1 MNRRAASPCFDADK
15 SVKEAYPN
23 ASFFERLNE
32 RGVAVRGCRVIMD
45 PIPRPEDLAMVLAD
59 LEAEEEVSIGL
70 NGKISH
76 SGDCA
81 TPREKHQKRGLA
93 LRLAHRRFTAE
104 LEFPPNLFAV
114 LGPVHP
120 KFRVLDPVTSLRTHP
135 AHPHL
140 FGDNRTGD
148 AWACPVT
155 AQTTTWKWQTGAT
168 LEYLD
173 QCAIWLLKTEV
184 WAATGG
190 RVLSGFGRWIGP
202 STSHQPR
209 DVLRATDSEGPCR
222 CGSGQKYKECCFVRD
237 LRAAIMRG

>member
-1 MNRRAASPCFDADK
+1 MNHRAASPCLNADK

-23 ASFFERLNE
+23 SSFYVRLNE
-32 RGVAVRGCRVIMD
+32 QGEAVRACRVVMD
-45 PIPRPEDLAMVLAD
+45 PIPFPEDLALVLAD
-59 LEAEEEVSIGL
+59 LEAEEAVSIGL
-70 NGKISH
+70 NGKIRH
-76 SGDCA
+76 SRDCT

-93 LRLAHRRFTAE
+93 LRLANRRFTAE
-104 LEFPPNLFAV
+104 LEFPPNLFAGS
-114 LGPVHP
+114 GPVHP

-140 FGDNRTGD
+140 FGDIRTGD
-148 AWACPVT
+148 AWACPIT
-155 AQTTTWKWQTGAT
+155 AQKTTWQWDRGAT

-190 RVLSGFGRWIGP
+190 RGFGWWVGP

-209 DVLRATDSEGPCR
+209 DVLRETDSEGPCR

-237 LRAAIMRG
+237 LRAAILRG